1 MRVMNVKKAARPE
14 PLQTRSLRQFAV
26 IAVLLVLA
34 ACAPTTGEPGRVGVQ
49 QLSEPLSFY
58 PRETGA
64 QVYYVPDGG
73 RLDGRRAVDTIEG
86 PAVLDGEV
94 WIVSRLVGL
103 TQDIG
108 LYRQFRDDGVYL
120 RRQMRPGCTADFD
133 PPMREFP
140 AQTELRVGAIWSG
153 STEVTLVCPGAV
165 ASLRRQQYMVDY
177 VYTVVDFRPVTVTD
191 RRYQIYA
198 IDRTTRIFDEDGNIE
213 EEVSQQVWFAPHVG
227 YVRDERGLLIVDANF
242 PAGTRVE

>member
-1 MRVMNVKKAARPE
+1 MRAMNVQKAARPTQ
-14 PLQTRSLRQFAV
+14 LQSRSLRRLTAL
-26 IAVLLVLA
+26 ATLLLLA
-34 ACAPTTGEPGRVGVQ
+34 ACAPTAGEPSRVGVQ
-49 QLSEPLSFY
+49 QLTEPMSFY

-86 PAVLDGEV
+86 PAVLDGDV

-103 TQDIG
+103 TQDIS
-108 LYRQFRDDGVYL
+108 LYRQFREDGVYL
-120 RRQMRPGCTADFD
+120 RRQVRPGCTADFN

-140 AQTELRVGAIWSG
+140 AQAQLRVGAIWSG
-153 STEVTLVCPGAV
+153 STQVTLVCPGAI
-165 ASLRRQQYMVDY
+165 ANLRTQQYMVDY
-177 VYTVVDFRPVTVTD
+177 VYTVVDFRTVTVTD

-198 IDRTTRIFDEDGNIE
+198 IDRTTRIFDGDGNIE

-227 YVRDERGLLIVDANF
+227 YVRDERGLLIVGANF
-242 PAGTRVE
+242 AAGTRVE